1 MLYDFFILAL
11 NNLKRRKL
19 RSWLTVI
26 GIVIG
31 IAAVVGLI
39 SIGQGLQE
47 AVNEQFASLGA
58 DKITIMG
65 KAGGMISPFASEISS
80 KPLTERD
87 IEIIRE
93 ISGVEIVSGLLMKSL
108 EAEFKGEKK
117 NILVYGIEPEEYSE
131 MFESVYTFYK
141 GRALDSEDKSKIIL
155 GYNVANK
162 DFEKKIG
169 VGDKIKI
176 NEREFEVVG
185 LLEKIGD
192 PSDDS
197 SIILN
202 IDSLKEMIGNE
213 EIVSMIFAKINPGA
227 DIDKVAEE
235 IEKQMKKERDEK
247 LNEEPK
253 TFVVQTSEQLLE
265 AFGNIL
271 GIVQAVL
278 VGIAAISLFVGGV
291 GIMNTMYTSIL
302 ERTKEIGIMK
312 AIGAKNTNILT
323 IFLFEAGLIGLIGGV
338 IGVSIGIGIAKA
350 TELIAMEALGTR
362 WLKASANLSIYIG
375 ALIFAFLIGVIS
387 GTIPALRAS
396 KLKPVDALRYE

>member
-247 LNEEPK
+247 LNED
-253 TFVVQTSEQLLE
+253 T
-265 AFGNIL
+265 
-271 GIVQAVL
+271 
-278 VGIAAISLFVGGV
+278 
-291 GIMNTMYTSIL
+291 
-302 ERTKEIGIMK
+302 
-312 AIGAKNTNILT
+312 
-323 IFLFEAGLIGLIGGV
+323 
-338 IGVSIGIGIAKA
+338 
-350 TELIAMEALGTR
+350 
-362 WLKASANLSIYIG
+362 
-375 ALIFAFLIGVIS
+375 
-387 GTIPALRAS
+387 
-396 KLKPVDALRYE
+396 

>member
-47 AVNEQFASLGA
+47 AVNEQFQVLGS

-65 KAGGMISPFASEISS
+65 KAASSFISEIPR
-80 KPLTERD
+80 PLTEKD
-87 IEIIRE
+87 IELIRG
-93 ISGVEIVSGLLMKSL
+93 ISGVDIASGLLMKSI
-108 EAEFKGEKK
+108 EVEFKGEKK
-117 NILVYGIEPEEYSE
+117 YILIYGIEPEEYAN
-131 MFESVYTFYK
+131 MFVEVYTFYK
-141 GRALDSEDKSKIIL
+141 GRDLDSEDKSKIIL

-162 DFEKKIG
+162 DFEKKMGI
-169 VGDKIKI
+169 GDKIKI
-176 NEREFEVVG
+176 NGTEFEVVG

-192 PSDDS
+192 PTDDS
-197 SIILN
+197 AIIMN
-202 IDSLKEMIGNE
+202 IESLKELTGE
-213 EIVSMIFAKINPGA
+213 KEIVSIIFAKIKSGV
-227 DIDKVAEE
+227 DINKIAEE
-235 IEKQMKKERDEK
+235 IEKEIKKERGEK
-247 LNEEPK
+247 INEESP
-253 TFVVQTSEQLLE
+253 TFTVQTSEQLLE
-265 AFGNIL
+265 TFGNII

-302 ERTKEIGIMK
+302 ERTKEIGTMK
-312 AIGAKNTNILT
+312 AIGAKNINILT

-338 IGVSIGIGIAKA
+338 IGVGIGIGIAKA
-350 TELIAMEALGTR
+350 TELIAMEILGAR
-362 WLKASANLSIYIG
+362 WLKASANPSIYIG
-375 ALIFAFLIGVIS
+375 DLIFAFLIGLIS
-387 GTIPALRAS
+387 GGVHA
-396 KLKPVDALRYE
+396 

>member
-11 NNLKRRKL
+11 NNLRRRKL

-47 AVNEQFASLGA
+47 AVNEQFQVLGS

-65 KAGGMISPFASEISS
+65 KAASSFISEIPR
-80 KPLTERD
+80 PLTEKD
-87 IEIIRE
+87 IELIRG
-93 ISGVEIVSGLLMKSL
+93 ISGVDIASGLLMKSI
-108 EAEFKGEKK
+108 EVEFKGEKK
-117 NILVYGIEPEEYSE
+117 YILFYGIEPEEYSK
-131 MFESVYTFYK
+131 MFEEVYTFYK
-141 GRALDSEDKSKIIL
+141 GRDLDSEDKSKIIL

-162 DFEKKIG
+162 AFEKKMG

-213 EIVSMIFAKINPGA
+213 EIVSMIFAKITPGA

-247 LNEEPK
+247 LNED
-253 TFVVQTSEQLLE
+253 T
-265 AFGNIL
+265 
-271 GIVQAVL
+271 
-278 VGIAAISLFVGGV
+278 
-291 GIMNTMYTSIL
+291 
-302 ERTKEIGIMK
+302 
-312 AIGAKNTNILT
+312 
-323 IFLFEAGLIGLIGGV
+323 
-338 IGVSIGIGIAKA
+338 
-350 TELIAMEALGTR
+350 
-362 WLKASANLSIYIG
+362 
-375 ALIFAFLIGVIS
+375 
-387 GTIPALRAS
+387 
-396 KLKPVDALRYE
+396 

>member
-108 EAEFKGEKK
+108 EAEFKGE
-117 NILVYGIEPEEYSE
+117 
-131 MFESVYTFYK
+131 T
-141 GRALDSEDKSKIIL
+141 KIIL

-213 EIVSMIFAKINPGA
+213 EIVSMIFAKITPGA

-235 IEKQMKKERDEK
+235 IEK
-247 LNEEPK
+247 
-253 TFVVQTSEQLLE
+253 
-265 AFGNIL
+265 
-271 GIVQAVL
+271 
-278 VGIAAISLFVGGV
+278 
-291 GIMNTMYTSIL
+291 
-302 ERTKEIGIMK
+302 
-312 AIGAKNTNILT
+312 
-323 IFLFEAGLIGLIGGV
+323 
-338 IGVSIGIGIAKA
+338 
-350 TELIAMEALGTR
+350 
-362 WLKASANLSIYIG
+362 
-375 ALIFAFLIGVIS
+375 
-387 GTIPALRAS
+387 
-396 KLKPVDALRYE
+396 